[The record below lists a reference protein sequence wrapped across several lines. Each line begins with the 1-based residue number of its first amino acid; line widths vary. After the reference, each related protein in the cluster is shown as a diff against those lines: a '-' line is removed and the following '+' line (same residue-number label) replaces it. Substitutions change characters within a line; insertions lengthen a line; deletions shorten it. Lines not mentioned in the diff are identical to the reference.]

1 MLGSL
6 RAADSSSMNPS
17 DAWSKRYEHID
28 IAENSRP
35 ALASRNQGW
44 SEKLM
49 ALVWKVK

>member
-6 RAADSSSMNPS
+6 RAADSSSTNLS
-17 DAWSKRYEHID
+17 DAWGKCYEHID

-44 SEKLM
+44 SEKL
-49 ALVWKVK
+49 LTLEWQVK